1 MKNWVIMQTLNAS
14 LSTTLTG
21 THFLVT
27 RDQVSFFLFCLGMG
41 DCFDSILQ
49 ESFFLAIR
57 MLEGTVLTGNPCS
70 RF

>member
-1 MKNWVIMQTLNAS
+1 MQTLNAS

-41 DCFDSILQ
+41 DCFNSILQ
-49 ESFFLAIR
+49 ESFFWRFACY
-57 MLEGTVLTGNPCS
+57 TVQFLLGILVRDFRKFNDL
-70 RF
+70 